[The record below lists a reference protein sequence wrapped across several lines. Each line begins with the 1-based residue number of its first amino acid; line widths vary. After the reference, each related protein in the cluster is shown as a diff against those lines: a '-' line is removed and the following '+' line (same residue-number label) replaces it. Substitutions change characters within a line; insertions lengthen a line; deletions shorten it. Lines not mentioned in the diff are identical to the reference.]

1 MGDFVLFIDNMFM
14 LKKNSVLMLFNVDHV
29 VVTHKDLNLI
39 MPSLS
44 SDVLL
49 KKSASMVPL
58 VNGKYVSK

>member
-1 MGDFVLFIDNMFM
+1 
-14 LKKNSVLMLFNVDHV
+14 MLFNVDHV